1 MGNHICSQNYKNKN
15 KKSYLS
21 PGQGTIF
28 GRVFHFYIHGKYQQ
42 CYWKSGY
49 SSSWT
54 TTATKFSFIITDCM
68 MKFRHMLRERE
79 REREREM
86 QKKNKQTNKTILSQK
101 TKFSNSE

>member
-28 GRVFHFYIHGKYQQ
+28 GHVFHLYIHGKYQQ

-79 REREREM
+79 RDAKK
-86 QKKNKQTNKTILSQK
+86 QKKNKQTKKTILSQK
-101 TKFSNSE
+101 N